1 MACLSLLV
9 QGMTGRQDGDIL
21 SGMALCRAH
30 ITDAAVGMLVV
41 IALRARRPMHEGL
54 RPGTG
59 GLQSG
64 EASFRKLRAVLGG
77 AEQRLHEGIVV
88 GDARARVGGLHA
100 ESMQH

>member
-41 IALRARRPMHEGL
+41 IPMHEGL